1 MPAAVNHPQK
11 ILETTDVEL
20 GLNDLVPFFYPK
32 VFIKMKDL
40 FSTSKETDRHTVE
53 QSD

>member
-20 GLNDLVPFFYPK
+20 GLNDLVPFF
-32 VFIKMKDL
+32 
-40 FSTSKETDRHTVE
+40 SKGIHQNERPFFHLKRDRQTYCGAK
-53 QSD
+53 